1 MTRTFYIWC
10 YALYRIPCE
19 YTNIIYCYTLPNFAE
34 YANLDNIT
42 HTKKNEELKEQER
55 NKLMCRACNFQ
66 KREIKHL
73 CICIYISFCH
83 GEHYELQSTCSY
95 LIEAYMLQCASR
107 LMIRSIRMVIAQT
120 AMFVHCLGNF

>member
-1 MTRTFYIWC
+1 M
-10 YALYRIPCE
+10 RIK
-19 YTNIIYCYTLPNFAE
+19 TIS
-34 YANLDNIT
+34 
-42 HTKKNEELKEQER
+42 HTQKNEELKEQER

-83 GEHYELQSTCSY
+83 GEHYELQSTYY

-107 LMIRSIRMVIAQT
+107 LMIQSIRMVIAQT